1 MTVTGG
7 SSSSL
12 LEPDLLLLEPRDD
25 GLLEFLV
32 LCAMLH
38 HRPLPARRPTSH
50 SVPWVEPAVLSEPC
64 L

>member
-12 LEPDLLLLEPRDD
+12 LEPDLLLLEPWDE
-25 GLLEFLV
+25 GLLEFL
-32 LCAMLH
+32 CAMLH
-38 HRPLPARRPTSH
+38 QRTLPAGRHSSH
-50 SVPWVEPAVLSEPC
+50 AAPWVDPTL

>member
-12 LEPDLLLLEPRDD
+12 LEPDLLLLEPWDE

-38 HRPLPARRPTSH
+38 PRTLPTRDQL
-50 SVPWVEPAVLSEPC
+50 WPAK
-64 L
+64 